1 MYIKIDLGCI
11 NCKKKFSD
19 NQKNIDGSYLKESVR
34 SIRSDNEE
42 IKEISFFEIYHEN
55 DYNNIEINPNREL
68 EWIVLEQNDKINNEL
83 INAFLD
89 FEI

>member
-1 MYIKIDLGCI
+1 MFY
-11 NCKKKFSD
+11 
-19 NQKNIDGSYLKESVR
+19 
-34 SIRSDNEE
+34 
-42 IKEISFFEIYHEN
+42 EN
-55 DYNNIEINPNREL
+55 DCNNIEMNPNREL

>member
-1 MYIKIDLGCI
+1 
-11 NCKKKFSD
+11 
-19 NQKNIDGSYLKESVR
+19 LKESVR
-34 SIRSDNEE
+34 SFRNENEE
-42 IKEISFFEIYHEN
+42 LKEIAFFEMFYES
-55 DYNNIEINPNREL
+55 DFNNIEMNPNREL

>member
-1 MYIKIDLGCI
+1 
-11 NCKKKFSD
+11 
-19 NQKNIDGSYLKESVR
+19 LKESVR
-34 SIRSDNEE
+34 SIRSENEE
-42 IKEISFFEIYHEN
+42 LKEIAFFEMFYEN
-55 DYNNIEINPNREL
+55 DCNNIEMNPNREL

>member
-1 MYIKIDLGCI
+1 MFYE
-11 NCKKKFSD
+11 SD
-19 NQKNIDGSYLKESVR
+19 
-34 SIRSDNEE
+34 
-42 IKEISFFEIYHEN
+42 F
-55 DYNNIEINPNREL
+55 NNIEMNPNREL